1 MTRSNPLYYVNPN
14 NISLTPNC
22 NGSPNDIAVRIDRDT
37 KITVYHPYW
46 PPLGVSSDDN
56 SFMRWTLKGRN
67 RRLADS
73 NVPYTIYARLRRGD
87 LGDGYLVFA
96 PMSLVD
102 GAWVDKYPPNRS
114 KNYIDREGHPEWY
127 VREVD
132 NTYFFVR
139 MGEVS
144 LPDENNKRTITFDT
158 GIFGTDQFNR
168 EWSFSPD
175 DAPLRVEIA
184 NSQDAGVPYVRWGED
199 ISLSARLV
207 RGWDEPADSLVKYWT
222 ISRNSGDSSD
232 DVAWFYGLSSVSSDD
247 DSRLHGDSSAAGS
260 DGFDTTGEI
269 TLRHDRED
277 DDFNGAAAVVFVITA
292 WGYEDS
298 SPSDSSGSSAIS
310 GSSGEG
316 EIVALASAS
325 ITILPETWERY
336 ELWLSQHIASFSPV
350 DEKYSPQSGIDVRI
364 KAVAQDGRVIYLSTA
379 ELEAPGLE
387 VYYDPTG
394 SDSSDSSDDTGLEFA
409 GDPATANIPVSAFH
423 AQKSL
428 NVHLVNAAG
437 VELALSTIAF
447 VRDGEDGNNRESI
460 YYRSAGAV
468 VFGTAAEVEAGT
480 ANLLHPSLIDNGEV
494 GPAGVADGSETEK
507 NKDGWVPN
515 GWTDHPQGVTDGY
528 QYEYMAYRDHA
539 RQADSGSSSSD
550 DSNRWGAFGAPILW
564 SRYGRNGTDGDG
576 TEYAFMRTAKA
587 IAPVLSPST
596 AADSHG
602 TACSA
607 AKWLPSISNQSVC
620 GAESGEC
627 TDNPK
632 GAVAEYP
639 YEWVCKRT
647 MSNPSANGQRVW
659 RSYHDCVGSPYEMS
673 RWSTYIPLVLDLD
686 NGMDAVQADSQ
697 GVVMAARTITTIAR
711 LYDGVSEIDISNNA
725 LTIGSIS
732 YIDAS
737 GNVQTLTA
745 SQSAEGGGGKG
756 RKISWTF
763 AAGWTIANY
772 DIVISYTHGN
782 GFTYYARFVISPSKG
797 QPIYQ
802 LKPSQSAIA
811 FCRNSS
817 ANALVSD
824 NDTLSLIV
832 LKLDGSSTI
841 ELPVS
846 SYGVGFI
853 RYSTAAMPESVSE
866 GTAWGSA
873 DGAVTFSDYVATV
886 PSSMENVYIALFNAD
901 GTMLDRETV
910 PVVKDGE
917 PLYELRLSKEVVSAA
932 LSNWYVEGEPT
943 DVLAFDVDAA
953 LYLGNQSCDI
963 TSAQATSDI
972 TGFSYTVVVNGS
984 VATFHIVING
994 FVAQQVAGVL
1004 AENAYIT
1011 FRCYA
1016 NAVNYAEHALAVVEN
1031 RQGNDGADGVSLAT
1045 VNNYYAWG
1053 DSGSTAPTSWAA
1065 ANTHPAHSTPG
1076 FDYLWNYE
1084 EHIASNG
1091 RVISTSSPT
1100 CIGYFPEDGVG
1111 IASIREYFVL
1121 GNAAAPDAPVLSQD
1135 RMSYSLGDVEWSL
1148 TPLEPTPALQYL
1160 WNVEIVEFTDGTFH
1174 VGTVHIAGVRG
1185 SDALTGD
1192 LDNEMDSIAL
1202 DHEGMTSRQEQRTT
1216 RLSIYFGRTVQSLT
1230 GMSATSNNAA
1240 VTAVCTQQNGAYT
1253 GEVVVTVPQGTTLA
1267 TGVNITIVGQCSLG
1281 SVTRVFTLVIV
1292 KAGHVGENAVIYQL
1306 VPSVKAIK
1314 VNASGTYSDIAL
1326 TPGVNKVD
1334 GANTSSFPILS
1345 TDTDP
1350 VAYLYYKIDSGS
1362 WTRCYTNT
1370 SIPANTAQTSIK
1382 LRLIAEASTSDSY
1395 SGTIFDMETVPVV
1408 KDGSNGT
1415 SISIKGRVASSS
1427 ALPDPSGYDDGDAFI
1442 TIDTG
1447 HLWVLTDGAWV
1458 DCGPFKGED
1467 GTSQYF
1473 HQKWS
1478 DDGGSTFTA
1487 RTDPNDPSTIGETE
1501 GTYMGFYV
1509 DSNPVDSTT
1518 TSDYSWHKIEAKD
1531 GNGQEMVF
1539 FRQPDWAQE
1548 GGSTA
1553 TPDLVDI
1560 SVSDPD
1566 TFQQD
1571 EYCPHTSGNVQWT
1584 DDPSGVTSTY
1594 KYEFYAIRKR
1604 ISGVWQAFS
1613 AVKLWS
1619 RYAEDGDTTVF
1630 YQIIL
1635 STEYI
1640 SVADDGN
1647 GGQTY
1652 SQSTVNVK
1660 LVQSS
1665 GSQNVNVPTSASLS
1679 LAYTKD
1685 GGTAH
1690 SLAITNASA
1699 GASISVTD
1707 VTSYIT
1713 FMLSNGSNVIA
1724 TKSCNIVSEASQ
1736 GVPGVGIASIVEYY
1750 ARSKSASSVPGNT
1763 ATSNTE
1769 AWSTTMSQVSAEWP
1783 FLWNYEVSVGT
1794 DNQTKGQTDP
1804 AIIARYTEDG
1814 RGITAI
1820 KEYYI
1825 LSASSTTPPNRW
1837 SSDTPTQWL
1846 KTDTAKTESSI
1857 TSQGWSAT
1865 APRTTNA
1872 LPYLWN
1878 FAAITYSKSYLYE
1891 YEPPQCVGV
1900 HGDSPL
1906 IADLDNEMDCLPV
1919 SSEGVLASAK
1929 TFTTVARLFYG
1940 STEQTIAAI
1949 ASGGIS
1955 FTSSDNKVTG
1965 SAVLASNGKSA
1976 TCTITAAA
1984 GTYSGNVE
1992 VAIRVTDTDGNTA
2005 SKIFTIGLAKAGG
2018 DGVDG
2023 DDAIIYQL
2031 LPSVNA
2037 VKIDNSGTY
2046 SPEALTVAV
2055 NKVVGGTVTSQTVAS
2070 GTSGLYL
2077 YYCIDDYKVNGVVT
2091 WTRFYTSKTFDLDDT
2106 ELPTKNIRLRLVGS
2120 SLGATC
2126 TDAAITAASVI
2137 TYDMETIPVVK
2148 DGTDATGLKA
2158 DLDNEMTCFAVD
2170 ENGEYV
2176 EGDDSTSVTNFSL
2189 YYGTEAQVLTNC
2201 RVVNLDERLSSSVS
2215 YTANS
2220 SRSAAITITPVEGE
2234 SFDGPIA
2241 VTIEGTCALGTVA
2254 KVFTV
2259 TFVKGGVNA
2268 EIFQLMPSVG
2278 AVKVNDD
2285 GTYVGPLYISVKRIV
2300 GKSSSFVTSGFY
2312 CYYSVTAANGID
2324 GAWQR
2329 WTRFGDGVADML
2341 ANIPS
2346 TSLRI
2351 RLRIQ
2356 NRADTAEYGS
2366 LNSST
2371 MLYDRETIP
2380 FVKNGD
2386 AGDDAINYVLESSTS
2401 SFSHT
2406 NTVPFDVHAYRLTQE
2421 KELYS
2426 MHIVRADFGV
2436 NDAFLWGNRY
2446 EVHTFVG
2453 VTPRSTGSRS
2463 IRFFAFLAETDAT
2476 NYLRYLAG
2484 TITQAQLTAEP
2495 VCTCVVALE
2504 EPTIAFQLSH
2514 EGTLTY
2520 PVDASTRRPNEIS
2533 FTINA
2538 HFFINNVDVPL
2549 TDFSCTPLS
2558 ANSGISLATAE
2569 TDGND
2574 RGYCDF
2580 ESVDSVAAPSTP
2592 QLYTITAS
2600 AVYGGMTYTR
2610 SKDISFSAVTAGQSV
2625 QGPPGLSGCVI
2636 RLRGAWSS
2644 TVEYVNQSWMQSGDI
2659 PPAQNGIRYIDV
2671 VQFAVNGTTEWYER
2685 NTNRTNYAAG
2695 IVPTNQN
2702 YWKKSSAIEFIATKL
2717 ILAKNAHIEFG
2728 QGNQILILDAN
2739 GNIVGGLTGY
2749 DDNNDANSPYRL
2761 WLGAEY
2767 PSEAPF
2773 SVTHDGSLVAANI
2786 NSQFQDVSEY
2796 YTDDTDQ
2803 GFPSSGVELKY
2814 VKTGLHFFTGSG
2826 TSVTD
2831 VKPRVY
2837 NLKANGTTITL
2848 PVAKEFVGLRV
2859 LLLNDNTNL
2868 HTAGTTP
2875 DVRTHVVQEN
2885 NLAFLG
2891 AYCTKLRY
2899 GGLDF
2904 NHVQQ
2909 YVLDNT
2915 VDIKD
2920 ISFQS
2925 GIMEFLATPVFS
2937 GGRVVSCRWSLVN
2950 GSACAKWFDDYFLY
2964 QQNYGI
2970 ILN

>member
-1 MTRSNPLYYVNPN
+1 MAIVLSSVNDFFMAKAALSISLNALDEPDMLSASTYANAKVTAFRRDIIDYDAANNYRSWTLYAFPTYFDDHVARYCHIAIIKNGDAATVVYPPTRLDIYGRPVTDDGTSFLEWDETNEVWVTTDTEPAPDDSNFYIFLGKITSSGNDGNTPREWDSAYPFITGNLDTDQYRNEAQGDWTRMFQYNAIANEITQLLTITVSRIKTLILGSAQKPITDLQRSTDTEPADPNPNADTTIPTLGYMAAYGSRKYLSRVNDDTAAGHLTFGQGFTSENDGVVDTNLTVGGFTGSKSFATGLLGNGWRITTGGHGEMDSLSLRKFLEVPELRFNRITVRTGVQWQTHGAGLIEEVTQLTSTTGIIKLKLEEGEYGAVAVDDLCMGIYHNETNLASNASQNVDSHNGNFQFAGFMTIYFRITAICDATGSTANPDSRNQYFIYELRPVSTGDKGWAYQYHPQPSMSFACYANPN
-14 NISLTPNC
+14 NSERQSCKYSTTEYEILLVGMVDWTYDGNNISYIFGNL
-22 NGSPNDIAVRIDRDT
+22 NGFTIPARRLVNGVWEDYDKILSGFGVGFGKAYMWGSIEQFDRD
-37 KITVYHPYW
+37 
-46 PPLGVSSDDN
+46 
-56 SFMRWTLKGRN
+56 
-67 RRLADS
+67 A
-73 NVPYTIYARLRRGD
+73 
-87 LGDGYLVFA
+87 YLV
-96 PMSLVD
+96 
-102 GAWVDKYPPNRS
+102 
-114 KNYIDREGHPEWY
+114 
-127 VREVD
+127 
-132 NTYFFVR
+132 
-139 MGEVS
+139 
-144 LPDENNKRTITFDT
+144 
-158 GIFGTDQFNR
+158 
-168 EWSFSPD
+168 
-175 DAPLRVEIA
+175 
-184 NSQDAGVPYVRWGED
+184 SQQLYQ
-199 ISLSARLV
+199 
-207 RGWDEPADSLVKYWT
+207 
-222 ISRNSGDSSD
+222 
-232 DVAWFYGLSSVSSDD
+232 
-247 DSRLHGDSSAAGS
+247 
-260 DGFDTTGEI
+260 
-269 TLRHDRED
+269 
-277 DDFNGAAAVVFVITA
+277 
-292 WGYEDS
+292 
-298 SPSDSSGSSAIS
+298 
-310 GSSGEG
+310 
-316 EIVALASAS
+316 VALAFAPSVVLNNA
-325 ITILPETWERY
+325 TWRTDY
-336 ELWLSQHIASFSPV
+336 MWSSQPQQPSPDAPYLYSYWLQT
-350 DEKYSPQSGIDVRI
+350 YS
-364 KAVAQDGRVIYLSTA
+364 
-379 ELEAPGLE
+379 
-387 VYYDPTG
+387 
-394 SDSSDSSDDTGLEFA
+394 
-409 GDPATANIPVSAFH
+409 
-423 AQKSL
+423 
-428 NVHLVNAAG
+428 
-437 VELALSTIAF
+437 
-447 VRDGEDGNNRESI
+447 DGN
-460 YYRSAGAV
+460 
-468 VFGTAAEVEAGT
+468 TT
-480 ANLLHPSLIDNGEV
+480 TQ
-494 GPAGVADGSETEK
+494 GP
-507 NKDGWVPN
+507 
-515 GWTDHPQGVTDGY
+515 
-528 QYEYMAYRDHA
+528 
-539 RQADSGSSSSD
+539 
-550 DSNRWGAFGAPILW
+550 
-564 SRYGRNGTDGDG
+564 
-576 TEYAFMRTAKA
+576 
-587 IAPVLSPST
+587 
-596 AADSHG
+596 
-602 TACSA
+602 
-607 AKWLPSISNQSVC
+607 
-620 GAESGEC
+620 
-627 TDNPK
+627 
-632 GAVAEYP
+632 
-639 YEWVCKRT
+639 
-647 MSNPSANGQRVW
+647 
-659 RSYHDCVGSPYEMS
+659 
-673 RWSTYIPLVLDLD
+673 
-686 NGMDAVQADSQ
+686 
-697 GVVMAARTITTIAR
+697 
-711 LYDGVSEIDISNNA
+711 
-725 LTIGSIS
+725 
-732 YIDAS
+732 
-737 GNVQTLTA
+737 
-745 SQSAEGGGGKG
+745 
-756 RKISWTF
+756 
-763 AAGWTIANY
+763 
-772 DIVISYTHGN
+772 VISGYD
-782 GFTYYARFVISPSKG
+782 
-797 QPIYQ
+797 
-802 LKPSQSAIA
+802 
-811 FCRNSS
+811 NS
-817 ANALVSD
+817 
-824 NDTLSLIV
+824 
-832 LKLDGSSTI
+832 
-841 ELPVS
+841 
-846 SYGVGFI
+846 
-853 RYSTAAMPESVSE
+853 
-866 GTAWGSA
+866 
-873 DGAVTFSDYVATV
+873 
-886 PSSMENVYIALFNAD
+886 LFN
-901 GTMLDRETV
+901 LQ
-910 PVVKDGE
+910 
-917 PLYELRLSKEVVSAA
+917 LNKEVVSAA
-932 LSNWYVEGEPT
+932 LSNWYEAGQPT
-943 DVLAFDVDAA
+943 DVLTFDVEAV
-953 LYLGNQSCDI
+953 LRLGNNPTDI
-963 TSAQATSDI
+963 TSATATSDI
-972 TGFSYTVVVNGS
+972 TGFSYTVDIDGS
-984 VATFHIVING
+984 TATYHVSISGYVS
-994 FVAQQVAGVL
+994 QQVAGLL
-1004 AENAYIT
+1004 AESAFIT
-1011 FRCYA
+1011 FRCYG
-1016 NAVNYAEHALAVVEN
+1016 NSVNYAERTLSIIEN
-1031 RQGNDGADGVSLAT
+1031 RQGNDGQDGASLTT
-1045 VNNYYAWG
+1045 VNNYYAWT
-1053 DSGSTAPTSWAA
+1053 DSGTLAPEQWGAVPNIIPSRPDGC
-1065 ANTHPAHSTPG
+1065 N
-1076 FDYLWNYE
+1076 YLWNYE
-1084 EHIASNG
+1084 QHLNADG
-1091 RVISTSSPT
+1091 TVVSTSSPH
-1100 CIGYFPEDGVG
+1100 CIGYFSEDGVG
-1111 IASIREYFVL
+1111 IADIKEFFVL
-1121 GNAAAPDAPVLSQD
+1121 GTAAMPDAPVLAPD
-1135 RMSYSLGDVEWSL
+1135 RKSYSLGSVDWSE
-1148 TPLEPTPALQYL
+1148 TPSEPTPLRQYL
-1160 WNVEIVEFTDGTFH
+1160 WNVEIIEFSDETFK
-1174 VGTVHIAGVRG
+1174 VGPVHIAGMRG
-1185 SDALTGD
+1185 LDALTGD
-1192 LDNEMDSIAL
+1192 LSNEMDSIAL
-1202 DHEGMTSRQEQRTT
+1202 DYEGKTSRVEQRSTT
-1216 RLSIYFGRTVQSLT
+1216 LSIYFGRTIQPLTSLSAISDNPAVVPSVVQSE
-1230 GMSATSNNAA
+1230 
-1240 VTAVCTQQNGAYT
+1240 GAYT
-1253 GEVVVTVPQGTTLA
+1253 GEVIVTVQSGVTLS
-1267 TGVNITIVGQCSLG
+1267 TGASITIAGTCAIG
-1281 SVTRVFTLVIV
+1281 SVTRVFTIGIV
-1292 KAGHVGENAVIYQL
+1292 KAGRVGENAVLYQL
-1306 VPSVKAIK
+1306 VPSVNAIK
-1314 VNASGTYSDIAL
+1314 VNGSGTYSDASFL
-1326 TPGVNKVD
+1326 VGVNKVD

-1690 SLAITNASA
+1690 SLAITNAST

-1919 SSEGVLASAK
+1919 SSAGVLASAK

-1955 FTSSDNKVTG
+1955 FTSSDNKVSG

-2018 DGVDG
+2018 DGEDG

-2037 VKIDNSGTY
+2037 IKIDNSGTY

-2176 EGDDSTSVTNFSL
+2176 QGDDDSAVTNFSL

-2201 RVVNLDERLSSSVS
+2201 RVVNLDARLSSSVS

-2220 SRSAAITITPVEGE
+2220 SRSAAITISPIESE

-2241 VTIEGTCALGTVA
+2241 VTIEGTCALGTVS

-2268 EIFQLMPSVG
+2268 EIFQLLPSVG
-2278 AVKVNDD
+2278 AVKVKDD
-2285 GTYVGPLYISVKRIV
+2285 GTYIDPLYISVKRTV
-2300 GKSSSFVTSGFY
+2300 GKSSTFATSGFY
-2312 CYYSVTAANGID
+2312 CYYSVTAADGTNGS
-2324 GAWQR
+2324 WQR
-2329 WTRFGDGVADML
+2329 WSSFGDGVANML
-2341 ANIPS
+2341 ANIDS
-2346 TSLRI
+2346 SSLRI

-2356 NRADTAEYGS
+2356 NRIDTAEYGA
-2366 LNSST
+2366 LDAAT
-2371 MLYDRETIP
+2371 LIYDRETIP

-2386 AGDDAINYVLESSTS
+2386 AGDDAINYVLEASTS
-2401 SFSHT
+2401 TFSHT
-2406 NTVPFDVHAYRLTQE
+2406 NTVPFDVHAYRLSQE

-2426 MHIVRADFGV
+2426 MYIVRVDLGV
-2436 NDAFLWGNRY
+2436 DDAFIWGNRY
-2446 EVHTFVG
+2446 QVHSFID
-2453 VTPRSTGSRS
+2453 VTPRGNTTRS
-2463 IRFFAFLAETDAT
+2463 IKFFAFFDSTDAM
-2476 NYLRYLAG
+2476 NYLRYLG
-2484 TITQAQLTAEP
+2484 GSIEYSQITADPVCSLAVNLAEP
-2495 VCTCVVALE
+2495 V
-2504 EPTIAFQLSH
+2504 ISFQLSH

-2549 TDFSCTPLS
+2549 TAISCTPLS
-2558 ANSGISLATAE
+2558 ASSGISLATCE
-2569 TDGND
+2569 LDGSD

-2580 ESVDSVAAPSTP
+2580 ESVDSVAAPTSP
-2592 QLYTITAS
+2592 QIYTVTAS
-2600 AVYGGMTYTR
+2600 AVYGGVTYTMH
-2610 SKDISFSAVTAGQSV
+2610 KDISFSAVTAGTSV
-2625 QGPPGLSGCVI
+2625 QGRQGLQGCVI
-2636 RLRGAWSS
+2636 RLRGEWDESID
-2644 TVEYVNQSWMQSGDI
+2644 YVNQSDLDETNQTVI
-2659 PPAQNGIRYIDV
+2659 AQGKIRYIDV
-2671 VQFAVNGTTEWYER
+2671 VQYAVNGTTKWYQR
-2685 NTNRTNYAAG
+2685 NTNRDNYAAG
-2695 IVPTNQN
+2695 IRPNNQN
-2702 YWKKSSAIEFIATKL
+2702 YWTESSAIEFIATKL
-2717 ILAKNAHIEFG
+2717 ILANNAHIEFG
-2728 QGNQILILDAN
+2728 QGNQLLILDGN
-2739 GNIVGGLTGY
+2739 GNIVGGLSGLPSNGDSVT
-2749 DDNNDANSPYRL
+2749 DDYRL
-2761 WLGAEY
+2761 WLGAAD
-2767 PSEAPF
+2767 PADAPF

-2786 NSQFQDVSEY
+2786 NSQFQDVSGY

-2803 GFPSSGVELKY
+2803 GFDSGVGVELKY
-2814 VKTGLHFFTGSG
+2814 VKTALHFFTGSG
-2826 TSVTD
+2826 TPVSN

-2885 NLAFLG
+2885 NIAFLG

-2899 GGLDF
+2899 DGLDF
-2904 NHVQQ
+2904 NNVQQ

-2937 GGRVVSCRWSLVN
+2937 GGVVVSCRWSLVN

>member
-1 MTRSNPLYYVNPN
+1 MAIV
-14 NISLTPNC
+14 
-22 NGSPNDIAVRIDRDT
+22 
-37 KITVYHPYW
+37 
-46 PPLGVSSDDN
+46 
-56 SFMRWTLKGRN
+56 
-67 RRLADS
+67 
-73 NVPYTIYARLRRGD
+73 
-87 LGDGYLVFA
+87 
-96 PMSLVD
+96 
-102 GAWVDKYPPNRS
+102 
-114 KNYIDREGHPEWY
+114 
-127 VREVD
+127 
-132 NTYFFVR
+132 
-139 MGEVS
+139 
-144 LPDENNKRTITFDT
+144 
-158 GIFGTDQFNR
+158 
-168 EWSFSPD
+168 
-175 DAPLRVEIA
+175 
-184 NSQDAGVPYVRWGED
+184 
-199 ISLSARLV
+199 
-207 RGWDEPADSLVKYWT
+207 
-222 ISRNSGDSSD
+222 
-232 DVAWFYGLSSVSSDD
+232 LSSVNDFYMAKAALSISLNALDEPDMLSASTYANAKVTAFRRDIIDYDAANNYRSWTLYAFPTYFDDHVARYCHIAIIKNGDAATVVYPPTRLDIYGRPVSDD
-247 DSRLHGDSSAAGS
+247 GTSFLEWDETNEVWV
-260 DGFDTTGEI
+260 TTNTE
-269 TLRHDRED
+269 
-277 DDFNGAAAVVFVITA
+277 
-292 WGYEDS
+292 
-298 SPSDSSGSSAIS
+298 P
-310 GSSGEG
+310 
-316 EIVALASAS
+316 
-325 ITILPETWERY
+325 
-336 ELWLSQHIASFSPV
+336 
-350 DEKYSPQSGIDVRI
+350 
-364 KAVAQDGRVIYLSTA
+364 
-379 ELEAPGLE
+379 AP
-387 VYYDPTG
+387 
-394 SDSSDSSDDTGLEFA
+394 
-409 GDPATANIPVSAFH
+409 
-423 AQKSL
+423 
-428 NVHLVNAAG
+428 
-437 VELALSTIAF
+437 
-447 VRDGEDGNNRESI
+447 
-460 YYRSAGAV
+460 
-468 VFGTAAEVEAGT
+468 
-480 ANLLHPSLIDNGEV
+480 
-494 GPAGVADGSETEK
+494 
-507 NKDGWVPN
+507 
-515 GWTDHPQGVTDGY
+515 
-528 QYEYMAYRDHA
+528 
-539 RQADSGSSSSD
+539 D
-550 DSNRWGAFGAPILW
+550 DSNFYIFLGKITSSGNDGNTPREWDPVYPFITGNLDTDQ
-564 SRYGRNGTDGDG
+564 YRNEAQGDW
-576 TEYAFMRTAKA
+576 TRMFQYNA
-587 IAPVLSPST
+587 IANEITQLLAITVSRIKTLILGSDQKPITDLQRSSDPTPPDPNPNADTTIPTLGYMEAYGSSKYLSRVHDDT
-596 AADSHG
+596 AAGHLTFEQGFKSENDGVIDTNLTVGGFTGSKSFSTGLLGNGWRITLLGHGEMDSLSLRKFLEVPELRFNRITVRTGVQWQTHG
-602 TACSA
+602 AGLIEEVRQLTATTGII
-607 AKWLPSISNQSVC
+607 KLKL
-620 GAESGEC
+620 EEGEY
-627 TDNPK
+627 
-632 GAVAEYP
+632 GAVAVDDLCMGIFHNE
-639 YEWVCKRT
+639 T
-647 MSNPSANGQRVW
+647 NLSSNATQNVDSHNGNFQFAGFMTIYFRVTAICD
-659 RSYHDCVGSPYEMS
+659 SEGS
-673 RWSTYIPLVLDLD
+673 
-686 NGMDAVQADSQ
+686 
-697 GVVMAARTITTIAR
+697 
-711 LYDGVSEIDISNNA
+711 
-725 LTIGSIS
+725 
-732 YIDAS
+732 
-737 GNVQTLTA
+737 TA
-745 SQSAEGGGGKG
+745 SPD
-756 RKISWTF
+756 T
-763 AAGWTIANY
+763 
-772 DIVISYTHGN
+772 
-782 GFTYYARFVISPSKG
+782 
-797 QPIYQ
+797 
-802 LKPSQSAIA
+802 
-811 FCRNSS
+811 RNQ
-817 ANALVSD
+817 
-824 NDTLSLIV
+824 
-832 LKLDGSSTI
+832 
-841 ELPVS
+841 
-846 SYGVGFI
+846 YF
-853 RYSTAAMPESVSE
+853 
-866 GTAWGSA
+866 
-873 DGAVTFSDYVATV
+873 
-886 PSSMENVYIALFNAD
+886 
-901 GTMLDRETV
+901 
-910 PVVKDGE
+910 
-917 PLYELRLSKEVVSAA
+917 LYELRPVSSGADGWSYQYHPQPSMSFACYANPNNSERQTCKYSTTDYEILLVGMVDWTYDGSNISYLFGNLNSFTIPARRLVNGVWEDYDKILSGYGVAFGKAYMWGSIEQFDRDAYLVSQQIYQVALAFAPSVVLNNATWRTDYMWSAQPQQPTPDAPYLYSYWLQTYSGGNTTTQGPVVSGYDNSLFNLQLNKEVVSAA
-932 LSNWYVEGEPT
+932 LSNWYEAGQPT
-943 DVLAFDVDAA
+943 DVLTFDVEAT
-953 LYLGNQSCDI
+953 LRLGNNPTDI
-963 TSAQATSDI
+963 TSATASSDI
-972 TGFSYTVVVNGS
+972 VGFSYTVEIDGS
-984 VATFHIVING
+984 TATYHVSIAGYVS
-994 FVAQQVAGVL
+994 QQVAGIL
-1004 AENAYIT
+1004 AESAFIT
-1011 FRCYA
+1011 FRCYG
-1016 NAVNYAEHALAVVEN
+1016 NAVNYAERTLSIVEN
-1031 RQGNDGADGVSLAT
+1031 RQGNDGQDGTSLTT
-1045 VNNYYAWG
+1045 VNNYYAWS
-1053 DSGSTAPTSWAA
+1053 DSGTLAPEQWGVEPNVIPSR
-1065 ANTHPAHSTPG
+1065 PDGYS
-1076 FDYLWNYE
+1076 FLWNYE
-1084 EHIASNG
+1084 QHLNAG
-1091 RVISTSSPT
+1091 GVVVSTSSPH
-1100 CIGYFPEDGVG
+1100 CIGYFSEDGVG
-1111 IASIREYFVL
+1111 IADIKEFFVL
-1121 GNAAAPDAPVLSQD
+1121 GTAAMPDAPVLAPD
-1135 RMSYSLGDVEWSL
+1135 RKSYSLGSVDWSE
-1148 TPLEPTPALQYL
+1148 TPSEPTPLRQYL
-1160 WNVEIVEFTDGTFH
+1160 WNVEIIEFSDETFK
-1174 VGTVHIAGVRG
+1174 VGPVHIAGMRG
-1185 SDALTGD
+1185 LDALTGD
-1192 LDNEMDSIAL
+1192 LSNEMDSIAL
-1202 DHEGMTSRQEQRTT
+1202 DYEGKTSRVEQRSTT
-1216 RLSIYFGRTVQSLT
+1216 LSIYFGRTPQTLTSLSAVSDNPAVVPSVVQ
-1230 GMSATSNNAA
+1230 NA
-1240 VTAVCTQQNGAYT
+1240 GAYT
-1253 GEVVVTVPQGTTLA
+1253 GEVTVTVQSGVTLV
-1267 TGVNITIVGQCSLG
+1267 TGASITIAGTCAIG
-1281 SVTRVFTLVIV
+1281 SVTRVFTIGIV
-1292 KAGHVGENAVIYQL
+1292 KAGRVGENAVLYQL
-1306 VPSVKAIK
+1306 VPSVNAIK
-1314 VNASGTYSDIAL
+1314 VNGSGTYSDASFL
-1326 TPGVNKVD
+1326 VGVNKVD

-1919 SSEGVLASAK
+1919 SSAGVLASAK

-2023 DDAIIYQL
+2023 DDAIIYQI

-2176 EGDDSTSVTNFSL
+2176 EGDDSTAVTNFSL

-2278 AVKVNDD
+2278 AVKVKDD
-2285 GTYVGPLYISVKRIV
+2285 GTYIDPLYISVKRIV
-2300 GKSSSFVTSGFY
+2300 GKSSSFATSGFY
-2312 CYYSVTAANGID
+2312 CYYSVTAADGTNGS
-2324 GAWQR
+2324 WQR

-2341 ANIPS
+2341 ANIAS

-2356 NRADTAEYGS
+2356 NKSEANPAEYGAMDAS
-2366 LNSST
+2366 ILI
-2371 MLYDRETIP
+2371 YDRETIP

-2446 EVHTFVG
+2446 ELHTFVG

-2671 VQFAVNGTTEWYER
+2671 VQFAVNNTTEWYER

-2717 ILAKNAHIEFG
+2717 ILAENAHITFG

-2786 NSQFQDVSEY
+2786 NSQFQDVSGY

-2803 GFPSSGVELKY
+2803 GFDSGVGIELKY
-2814 VKTGLHFFTGSG
+2814 VKTGLHFFSGSG
-2826 TSVTD
+2826 TPVNNI
-2831 VKPRVY
+2831 KKRVY
-2837 NLKANGTTITL
+2837 NLKANASTITL
-2848 PVAKEFVGLRV
+2848 PLSAEFVGLRV
-2859 LLLNDNTNL
+2859 LILNDNTNL

-2875 DVRTHVVQEN
+2875 DVRTHVVQESN
-2885 NLAFLG
+2885 IAFLG
-2891 AYCTKLRY
+2891 AYATKLRY
-2899 GGLDF
+2899 DGLDF
-2904 NHVQQ
+2904 ENVQQ

-2937 GGRVVSCRWSLVN
+2937 GGVVVSCRWSLVN

>member
-22 NGSPNDIAVRIDRDT
+22 NGSPNDIAVHIDRDT

-56 SFMRWTLKGRN
+56 SFMKWTLKGRN

-73 NVPYTIYARLRRGD
+73 TVPYTIYARLRKGD

-102 GAWVDKYPPNRS
+102 GVWVDKYPPNRS

-132 NTYFFVR
+132 DTYFFVR

-144 LPDENNKRTITFDT
+144 LPDGSNERTITFDT

-168 EWSFSPD
+168 EWDFSPD
-175 DAPLRVEIA
+175 EAPLRVEIA
-184 NSQDAGVPYVRWGED
+184 NSKDAGVPYVRWDED
-199 ISLSARLV
+199 ITLSARLV
-207 RGWDEPADSLVKYWT
+207 RGWDTPADGLVRYWT

-232 DVAWFYGLSSVSSDD
+232 DAAWLYGLSSVSSDD
-247 DSRLHGDSSAAGS
+247 DSRLHGDSSADSGE
-260 DGFDTTGEI
+260 GFDTTGEI
-269 TLRHDRED
+269 TLRHDRVN
-277 DDFNGAAAVVFVITA
+277 DDFNGAAAVTFVITA

-298 SPSDSSGSSAIS
+298 DSSDSSGSSAVS
-310 GSSGEG
+310 ESSGVG

-336 ELWLSQHIASFSPV
+336 ELWLSQHIASFSPI
-350 DEKYSPQSGIDVRI
+350 DERYSPQSGIDVRI
-364 KAVAQDGRVIYLSTA
+364 KAIAQDGRVVYLSAA

-387 VYYDPTG
+387 VYYDPAG
-394 SDSSDSSDDTGLEFA
+394 SDSSDSSDDVGLEFV

-437 VELALSTIAF
+437 VELASGTIAF
-447 VRDGEDGNNRESI
+447 VRDGEDGNNRESV

-468 VFGTAAEVEAGT
+468 VFGTAAEVAAGT
-480 ANLLHPSLIDNGEV
+480 ADLLHPSLIDSGEV

-515 GWTDHPQGVTDGY
+515 GWTDHPQGVTEGY
-528 QYEYMAYRDHA
+528 QYEYMAYRDHV
-539 RQADSGSSSSD
+539 RPGESSSSSSD
-550 DSNRWGAFGAPILW
+550 GSDRWGAFGAPILW

-576 TEYAFMRTAKA
+576 TEYAFIRTTKPV
-587 IAPVLSPST
+587 APVLSPST

-607 AKWLPSISNQSVC
+607 AKWLPSISNQSEC

-632 GAVAEYP
+632 GSVTEYP

-659 RSYHDCVGSPYEMS
+659 RSYYECVGSSHEMS

-686 NGMDAVQADSQ
+686 NGMDAVQTDSQ
-697 GVVMAARTITTIAR
+697 GVVMASRTLTTIAR
-711 LYDGVSEIDISNNA
+711 LYDGASEIDISNNA
-725 LTIGSIS
+725 VTVGGIS

-737 GNVQTLTA
+737 GNVQTLMA
-745 SQSAEGGGGKG
+745 SQEAEGGGGKG
-756 RKISWTF
+756 RKISWTI

-772 DIVISYTHGN
+772 DIEISYTHSN
-782 GFTYYARFVISPSKG
+782 GFTYYTRFAVTVSRG

-802 LKPSQSAIA
+802 LKPSQSVIV
-811 FCRNSS
+811 FGRNAG

-824 NDTLSLIV
+824 NNTLSLIV
-832 LKLDGSSTI
+832 LKLDGSSTV
-841 ELPVS
+841 ELPVAR
-846 SYGVGFI
+846 YGTAYI
-853 RYSTAAMPESVSE
+853 RYSTVSMPESVSE
-866 GTAWGSA
+866 GTAWGTA
-873 DGAVTFSDYVATV
+873 DGMITFSGHEATV
-886 PSSMENVYIALFNAD
+886 PLDIENVYIALFNAD
-901 GTMLDRETV
+901 GIMLDRETV
-910 PVVKDGE
+910 PVVRDGD

-932 LSNWYVEGEPT
+932 LSNWYEGGQPV
-943 DVLAFDVDAA
+943 DVLAFDVVAT
-953 LYLGNQSCDI
+953 LFLGATPTDI
-963 TSAQATSDI
+963 TSATASSDI
-972 TGFSYTVVVNGS
+972 TGFSYTVDIDGS
-984 VATFHIVING
+984 TATYHITISGYVS
-994 FVAQQVAGVL
+994 QQVAGLL
-1004 AENAYIT
+1004 AESAFIT
-1011 FRCYA
+1011 FRCYG
-1016 NAVNYAEHALAVVEN
+1016 NAVNYAERTLSIVEN
-1031 RQGNDGADGVSLAT
+1031 RQGNDGQDGASLTT
-1045 VNNYYAWG
+1045 VNNYYAWT
-1053 DSGSTAPTSWAA
+1053 DSGTLAPQQWGAVPNIIPSRPDGC
-1065 ANTHPAHSTPG
+1065 N
-1076 FDYLWNYE
+1076 YLWNYE
-1084 EHIASNG
+1084 QHLNAG
-1091 RVISTSSPT
+1091 GTVVSTSSPH
-1100 CIGYFPEDGVG
+1100 CIGYFSEDGVG
-1111 IASIREYFVL
+1111 IADIKEFFVL
-1121 GNAAAPDAPVLSQD
+1121 GTAAMPDAPVLAPD
-1135 RMSYSLGDVEWSL
+1135 RKSYSLGSVDWSE
-1148 TPLEPTPALQYL
+1148 TPSEPTPLRQYL
-1160 WNVEIVEFTDGTFH
+1160 WNVEIIEFTDETFK
-1174 VGTVHIAGVRG
+1174 VGPVHIAGMRG
-1185 SDALTGD
+1185 LDALTGD
-1192 LDNEMDSIAL
+1192 LSNEMDSIAL
-1202 DHEGMTSRQEQRTT
+1202 DYEGKTSRVEQRSTT
-1216 RLSIYFGRTVQSLT
+1216 LSIYFGRTVQPLTSL
-1230 GMSATSNNAA
+1230 SAISDNPA
-1240 VTAVCTQQNGAYT
+1240 VVPSVVQSEGAYT
-1253 GEVVVTVPQGTTLA
+1253 GEVIVTVQSGVTLA
-1267 TGVNITIVGQCSLG
+1267 TGASITIAGTCAIG
-1281 SVTRVFTLVIV
+1281 SVTRVFTIGIV
-1292 KAGHVGENAVIYQL
+1292 KAGRVGENAVLYQL
-1306 VPSVKAIK
+1306 VPSVNAIK
-1314 VNASGTYSDIAL
+1314 VNGSGTYSDASFL
-1326 TPGVNKVD
+1326 VGVNKVD

-1395 SGTIFDMETVPVV
+1395 SGVIFDVETVPVV

-1415 SISIKGRVASSS
+1415 SITIKGRVASSS

-1447 HLWVLTDGAWV
+1447 HLWVLTDGVWV

-1478 DDGGSTFTA
+1478 DDGGTTFTA

-1501 GTYMGFYV
+1501 GVYMGFYV

-1518 TSDYSWHKIEAKD
+1518 TSDYSWHKIEAED
-1531 GNGQEMVF
+1531 GPGQELVF
-1539 FRQPDWAQE
+1539 FRQTDWAQE

-1584 DDPSGVTSTY
+1584 DNPSGVTSTY

-1919 SSEGVLASAK
+1919 SSAGVLASAK

-2018 DGVDG
+2018 DGEDG

-2037 VKIDNSGTY
+2037 IKIDNSGTY

-2077 YYCIDDYKVNGVVT
+2077 YYCIDDYKVNNVVT

-2176 EGDDSTSVTNFSL
+2176 QGDDDSAVTNFSL
-2189 YYGTEAQVLTNC
+2189 YYGTEAQILTNC
-2201 RVVNLDERLSSSVS
+2201 RVVNLDARLSSSVS

-2220 SRSAAITITPVEGE
+2220 SRSAAITISPIESE

-2241 VTIEGTCALGTVA
+2241 VTIEGTCALGTVS

-2278 AVKVNDD
+2278 AVKVKDD
-2285 GTYVGPLYISVKRIV
+2285 GTYIDPLYISVKRIV
-2300 GKSSSFVTSGFY
+2300 GKSSTFVTSGFY
-2312 CYYSVTAANGID
+2312 CYYSVTAADGTNGS
-2324 GAWQR
+2324 WQR
-2329 WTRFGDGVADML
+2329 WSSFGDGVANML
-2341 ANIPS
+2341 ANIDS
-2346 TSLRI
+2346 SSLRI

-2356 NRADTAEYGS
+2356 NRIDTAEYGA
-2366 LNSST
+2366 LNAST
-2371 MLYDRETIP
+2371 LIYDRETIP

-2386 AGDDAINYVLESSTS
+2386 AGDDAINYVLEASTS
-2401 SFSHT
+2401 TFSHT
-2406 NTVPFDVHAYRLTQE
+2406 NTVPFDVHAYRLSQE
-2421 KELYS
+2421 KELYV
-2426 MHIVRADFGV
+2426 MQIVRVDLAADGSFI
-2436 NDAFLWGNRY
+2436 WGGRY
-2446 EVHTFVG
+2446 QVHSFID
-2453 VTPRSTGSRS
+2453 VTPRGDTTHS
-2463 IRFFAFLAETDAT
+2463 IKFFAFFDSTDAM
-2476 NYLRYLAG
+2476 NYLRYLGGALEYSQ
-2484 TITQAQLTAEP
+2484 ITADP
-2495 VCTCVVALE
+2495 VCTCAVNLA
-2504 EPTIAFQLSH
+2504 EPVISFQLSH

-2520 PVDASTRRPNEIS
+2520 PVDASTRRPDEIS
-2533 FTINA
+2533 FTIKA
-2538 HFFINNVDVPL
+2538 HFFINSVDVPL
-2549 TDFSCTPLS
+2549 TAISCTPLS
-2558 ANSGISLATAE
+2558 ASSGISLATCE
-2569 TDGND
+2569 LDGTD

-2580 ESVDSVAAPSTP
+2580 ESVDSVAAPTSP
-2592 QLYTITAS
+2592 QIYTITAS
-2600 AVYGGMTYTR
+2600 AVYGGVTYTMH
-2610 SKDISFSAVTAGQSV
+2610 KDISFSAVTAGTGV
-2625 QGPPGLSGCVI
+2625 QGPQGLQGCVI
-2636 RLRGAWSS
+2636 RLRGAYSAS
-2644 TVEYVNQSWMQSGDI
+2644 VEYVNQSWMQSGDI
-2659 PPAQNGIRYIDV
+2659 PPGQNGIRYIDV
-2671 VQFAVNGTTEWYER
+2671 VQYAVNNTTKWYQR
-2685 NTNRTNYAAG
+2685 NTYRTNYAAG
-2695 IVPTNQN
+2695 IVPTNTN
-2702 YWKKSSAIEFIATKL
+2702 YWVESSAIEFIATKL
-2717 ILAKNAHIEFG
+2717 ILAENAHIVFG

-2739 GNIVGGLTGY
+2739 GNVVGGLSGY
-2749 DDNNDANSPYRL
+2749 GGNNPSDYRL
-2761 WLGAEY
+2761 WLGAAD
-2767 PSEAPF
+2767 PADAPF

-2786 NSQFQDVSEY
+2786 NSQFQDVSGY

-2803 GFPSSGVELKY
+2803 GFDSGVGVELKY

-2826 TSVTD
+2826 SPVSS

-2837 NLKANGTTITL
+2837 NLKANGSTITL

-2899 GGLDF
+2899 DGLDF
-2904 NHVQQ
+2904 DNVQQ

-2937 GGRVVSCRWSLVN
+2937 GGVVVSCRWSLVN